1 MIRLSLLPTSHPLGF
16 QPKWVR
22 SSTRFDPRFN
32 LLMGSSCSF
41 ASTTSDNGRPIQTRF
56 PCGYGPEDLNR
67 AADGNSPD
75 HYAKGTPSRI
85 AYAIALR
92 PLVGTWF
99 QVHIPPLTGVLL
111 IFRSLYLFTIG
122 HQGVFSLTGW
132 SPSIQSRFH
141 VTRPTQGT
149 PSTEQLSFRVRACHP
164 LWTTFPDRSASS
176 LLGNSVWR
184 ALQPRGGNHLGLGC
198 FPFARRY

>member
-1 MIRLSLLPTSHPLGF
+1 LTRGSTCSWVVRAVSRLPPAT
-16 QPKWVR
+16 
-22 SSTRFDPRFN
+22 
-32 LLMGSSCSF
+32 
-41 ASTTSDNGRPIQTRF
+41 NGRPIQTRF
-56 PCGYGPEDLNR
+56 PYGYGPEVLNR

-111 IFRSLYLFTIG
+111 IFRSRYLFTIG
-122 HQGVFSLTGW
+122 HQVVFSLTGW

-164 LWTTFPDRSASS
+164 LWTTFPDHSAS
-176 LLGNSVWR
+176 LLFVT
-184 ALQPRGGNHLGLGC
+184 PRGPYNPAVETTTVWAVSLSLAATEEIDFSFCSCG
-198 FPFARRY
+198 Y

>member
-1 MIRLSLLPTSHPLGF
+1 LTRGSTCSWVVRAVSRLPPAT
-16 QPKWVR
+16 
-22 SSTRFDPRFN
+22 
-32 LLMGSSCSF
+32 
-41 ASTTSDNGRPIQTRF
+41 NGRPIQTRF
-56 PCGYGPEDLNR
+56 PYGYGPEVLNR

-111 IFRSLYLFTIG
+111 IFRSRYLFTIG
-122 HQGVFSLTGW
+122 HQVVFSLTGW

-141 VTRPTQGT
+141 VARPTQGT
-149 PSTEQLSFRVRACHP
+149 LRSQAIFAYGSVTLCGRPFQIVP
-164 LWTTFPDRSASS
+164 LTAWLVTPCGGPYNPEVETT
-176 LLGNSVWR
+176 SVW
-184 ALQPRGGNHLGLGC
+184 AISLSLAATEEIDFSFFSYG
-198 FPFARRY
+198 Y

>member
-1 MIRLSLLPTSHPLGF
+1 MTRGSTCSWVVRAVSRLPPATCVALFRLGFPVATVLRTLTEPLTVTRRIIMQKARRHALLLP
-16 QPKWVR
+16 
-22 SSTRFDPRFN
+22 
-32 LLMGSSCSF
+32 
-41 ASTTSDNGRPIQTRF
+41 
-56 PCGYGPEDLNR
+56 
-67 AADGNSPD
+67 
-75 HYAKGTPSRI
+75 
-85 AYAIALR
+85 AIALR

-149 PSTEQLSFRVRACHP
+149 PSTEQHSFRVRACHP
-164 LWTTFPDRSASS
+164 LWTTFPDRSAS
-176 LLGNSVWR
+176 LLFVTPRGPYNPEVETTSVW
-184 ALQPRGGNHLGLGC
+184 AVSLSLAATEEIDFSFFSCG
-198 FPFARRY
+198 Y

>member
-1 MIRLSLLPTSHPLGF
+1 MTRGSTCSWVVRAVSRLPPATNS
-16 QPKWVR
+16 
-22 SSTRFDPRFN
+22 
-32 LLMGSSCSF
+32 
-41 ASTTSDNGRPIQTRF
+41 RPIQTRF

-111 IFRSLYLFTIG
+111 IFRSRYLFTIG

-149 PSTEQLSFRVRACHP
+149 PSTEQHSFRVRACHP
-164 LWTTFPDRSASS
+164 LWTTFPDRSAS
-176 LLGNSVWR
+176 LLFVTPRGPYNPEVETTSVW
-184 ALQPRGGNHLGLGC
+184 AVSLSLAATEEIDFSFCSCG
-198 FPFARRY
+198 Y

>member
-1 MIRLSLLPTSHPLGF
+1 MTRGSTCSWVVRAVSRLPPATI
-16 QPKWVR
+16 
-22 SSTRFDPRFN
+22 
-32 LLMGSSCSF
+32 
-41 ASTTSDNGRPIQTRF
+41 GRPIQTRF
-56 PCGYGPEDLNR
+56 PYGYGPEVLNR

-149 PSTEQLSFRVRACHP
+149 LRSQAIFAYGPVTLCGRPFQIVP
-164 LWTTFPDRSASS
+164 LTARLVTPCGGPYNPGKETFPVWAVS
-176 LLGNSVWR
+176 LSLAATEEIDFSFCSCG
-184 ALQPRGGNHLGLGC
+184 
-198 FPFARRY
+198 Y